1 MNILVADD
9 DRMSRE
15 MLRRIV
21 ESDENNRVTLA
32 EDGEEAWNILCE
44 GSQQFDVGLF
54 DINMPRT
61 DGLQLIERIRATP
74 SLRHIQTM
82 LCTAAAD
89 RNTVGRASA
98 LSVSHYIIKPYS
110 KDLILS
116 KLKAVREE
124 IARQGVE
131 NRESLLA
138 RLGVDEETY
147 LVLATAL
154 LDEVERWLQHA
165 RYTSDLAR
173 FAKLAERA
181 PGLRGGCVLLGL
193 NALVTR
199 FTEIEFTLASDSAAS
214 KGQQS
219 PLLLS
224 QIAPI
229 FEALDQEAKRIRRQ
243 LEPAR

>member
-15 MLRRIV
+15 MLRRII
-21 ESDENNRVTLA
+21 ESDETHSVTLA
-32 EDGEEAWNILCE
+32 EDGEQAWNILCE
-44 GSQQFDVGLF
+44 GTRQFDVGMF

-74 SLRHIQTM
+74 SLRHIQMM

-110 KDLILS
+110 KELILN
-116 KLKAVREE
+116 KLKTVREE

-131 NRESLLA
+131 DRDAVVA
-138 RLGVDEETY
+138 RLGLDEETY

-154 LDEVERWLQHA
+154 LDDIEKWLQLT
-165 RYTSDLAR
+165 RYTSDLGR
-173 FAKLAERA
+173 FAKLANRA
-181 PGLRGGCVLLGL
+181 AGLRGGCVLLGL

-199 FTEIEFTLASDSAAS
+199 FTEVEFTLVSDSAAS
-214 KGQQS
+214 FQC
-219 PLLLS
+219 LS
-224 QIAPI
+224 LRNSSLRMWASSLP
-229 FEALDQEAKRIRRQ
+229 
-243 LEPAR
+243 